1 MTFSEWSGWIV
12 PLHVHNFH
20 LELCAHCKEM
30 AVRLIVTM
38 FATNGQSVRP
48 PMYNSELTSLTAGWK
63 YLTTWLAKMLEVR
76 KCTARDL
83 RQVTHNPDV
92 ANGIM
97 GVVCWSAGPAS
108 PKVIIPDPSELMHML
123 NESTICPVLASLL
136 GTEMSVIPRPISPS
150 GAAPFKRDPVCI
162 WPHLTNIEIG
172 GQISI
177 AYQ

>member
-1 MTFSEWSGWIV
+1 
-12 PLHVHNFH
+12 
-20 LELCAHCKEM
+20 M
-30 AVRLIVTM
+30 AESLIVTM

-48 PMYNSELTSLTAGWK
+48 PMYNSELNNLAAGWEHLK
-63 YLTTWLAKMLEVR
+63 TWLAKMLEVH

-83 RQVTHNPDV
+83 RRVTHNPDV

-97 GVVCWSAGPAS
+97 GVVCWPAGPAS

-136 GTEMSVIPRPISPS
+136 GTEISVIPRPISPS

-162 WPHLTNIEIG
+162 WPHLTHWNWRTNQYRLTINNGASLLFTITRKNIDILG
-172 GQISI
+172 PQSWCH
-177 AYQ
+177 